1 MEFKTYEFRPA
12 IIRMHEKG
20 ESKQKIAEL
29 LGISRHAVRDAIK
42 RFEETGS
49 NANRKREKTARS
61 KKNILRAKTM
71 IKRNPSTKA
80 NSTRKLAKKLG
91 MSDFSARKILKDDLK
106 MTPYKLQKRQKLNE
120 EAKKKRRDRCRA
132 LLRRF
137 DRQSHRRIIFSDEK
151 LFDIQQVGCFF

>member
-1 MEFKTYEFRPA
+1 MEQSTKVRSEYGFDASNRAIHHWRMKQFLNFVFFSVKMEFKTSEFRPA

-20 ESKQKIAEL
+20 ESKKKIAEL

-71 IKRNPSTKA
+71 I
-80 NSTRKLAKKLG
+80 
-91 MSDFSARKILKDDLK
+91 
-106 MTPYKLQKRQKLNE
+106 NE
-120 EAKKKRRDRCRA
+120 
-132 LLRRF
+132 
-137 DRQSHRRIIFSDEK
+137 I
-151 LFDIQQVGCFF
+151 

>member
-1 MEFKTYEFRPA
+1 MEFKTSEFRPA

-20 ESKQKIAEL
+20 ESKKKISEL

-71 IKRNPSTKA
+71 NKRNPSTKA

-91 MSDFSARKILKDDLK
+91 VSDFSARKILKDDLK
-106 MTPYKLQKRQKLNE
+106 MTP
-120 EAKKKRRDRCRA
+120 
-132 LLRRF
+132 
-137 DRQSHRRIIFSDEK
+137 
-151 LFDIQQVGCFF
+151 